1 MKHVVN
7 AALTAQ
13 EHERAVSIVRDCA
26 AGELRIKA
34 RGEAYLPKHEGMT
47 ARAYQAWLKRVTYL
61 PVVASTLAAIMGRIE
76 RKPPIVTFPDERQPF
91 FANGQ
96 RYGWAWGIR
105 TILNE
110 VLSVGRLLAVADVDT
125 AKLNETRL
133 LTYRAEEI
141 VDTREEN
148 GVLVSVKVADSS
160 CDDGEMIEHAIND
173 DGKNDDGKY
182 EVRRLNKN
190 GAVLSV
196 SFPAILGKPLDFI
209 PAVFFNPSSLSAC
222 PEQPPMLDLALRS
235 LAFYVLAAEH
245 RQAMYWCASPQPVA
259 TGFSKEELPKLLGPS
274 TILSSRNP
282 GAKFQFV
289 TFSGDGLSEMRAAL
303 TELKMEMA
311 SLGAGMLLPKNSSN
325 VAARTVELRQR
336 EDASIA
342 VTAIST
348 VQDGLQRLAQMMLQW
363 EQRSGDVS
371 FNINTDLIDAQM
383 SHEMLK
389 ALRDAYL
396 SGTISFTTWIEQLQR
411 GEVIPITRS
420 ADDERNLIDTDP
432 HMLGAEQ

>member
-1 MKHVVN
+1 MKKHVVN

-13 EHERAVSIVRDCA
+13 EHARAVSIVRDCA
-26 AGELRIKA
+26 AGELRIKGA
-34 RGEAYLPKHEGMT
+34 GETYLPRHEGMSP
-47 ARAYQAWLKRVTYL
+47 RAYQAWLKRVTYM

-76 RKPPIVTFPDERQPF
+76 RKPPIVTFPDNRQPF

-110 VLSVGRLLAVADVDT
+110 ALSIGRFLAIVDVDA

-133 LTYRAEEI
+133 LGYRAEEI
-141 VDTREEN
+141 VDVREEN
-148 GVLVSVKVADSS
+148 GVLVSLKVADAT
-160 CDDGEMIEHAIND
+160 CDDGEVIEHAINEE
-173 DGKNDDGKY
+173 GKY

-196 SFPAILGKPLDFI
+196 SFPTILGKPLDFI
-209 PAVFFNPSSLSAC
+209 PCVFFNPSSLSPC

-235 LAFYVLAAEH
+235 LAFYVLGAET
-245 RQAMYWCASPQPVA
+245 RQALYYCAAPVPVA
-259 TGFSKEELPKLLGPS
+259 TGFAKEELPKLLGPN
-274 TILSSRNP
+274 TIISSRNP
-282 GAKFQFV
+282 AARFSFV
-289 TFSGDGLSEMRAAL
+289 TFSGDGLSEMRSAL

-311 SLGAGMLLPKNSSN
+311 GLGAGMLLPKNSSN

-342 VTAIST
+342 VTAIAT
-348 VQDGLQRLAQMMLQW
+348 VQDGLQRLAQMMLLW
-363 EQRSGDVS
+363 EQRTGEIS
-371 FNINTDLIDAQM
+371 FNINTDLVDAQM
-383 SHEMLK
+383 THEMLK

-396 SGTISFTTWIEQLQR
+396 SGTISFETWCEQLQK
-411 GEVIPITRS
+411 GEVLPITRS
-420 ADDERNLIDTDP
+420 ADDERALIDSDP
-432 HMLGAEQ
+432 QALGTAE